1 MLMKVYTSSGVYE
14 IKEHRVK
21 IFPSYFEAQVNNS
34 KNFEIRKNDRNYQVG
49 DLLLLEEYDP
59 TTENYTGREVHCLIT
74 YMTAFK
80 QKPGYVVW
88 GTRKLGTA

>member
-1 MLMKVYTSSGVYE
+1 MKVYTSSGVYE

-59 TTENYTGREVHCLIT
+59 TTENYTGREV
-74 YMTAFK
+74 MTTFK
-80 QKPGYVVW
+80 QAPGYVVL
-88 GTRKLGTA
+88 GTKKLGIVQ